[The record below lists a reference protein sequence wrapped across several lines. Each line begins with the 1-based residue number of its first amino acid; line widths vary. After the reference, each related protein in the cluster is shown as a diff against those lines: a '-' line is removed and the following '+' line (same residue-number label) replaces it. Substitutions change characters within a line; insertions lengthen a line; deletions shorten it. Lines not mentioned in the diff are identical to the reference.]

1 MDMAITGLLMNM
13 FPFIK
18 RLLFYLS
25 SFADHS
31 CSVGD
36 NFITRF
42 QAVCNNVF
50 FSIIYWSYFDQSRHG
65 FSVYNLVD

>member
-25 SFADHS
+25 SFTDHS

-50 FSIIYWSYFDQSRHG
+50 FSIITGATLIR
-65 FSVYNLVD
+65 VDTAFPSTTL